1 MFCYYVLFY
10 LIPHSLI
17 NSSIK
22 KKRNQ
27 LRIFYFFFIIVL
39 FSTKILFANTPNEIN
54 TSKEAVEYRIDQ
66 PGTITFTV
74 GLVIK
79 GKVEKPQVVI
89 FLPKEKTYY
98 RDIEFDFSF
107 DKDVSTPLPFIP
119 IIE

>member
-1 MFCYYVLFY
+1 MRTYDLLIIILISTQVLY
-10 LIPHSLI
+10 AS
-17 NSSIK
+17 K
-22 KKRNQ
+22 
-27 LRIFYFFFIIVL
+27 
-39 FSTKILFANTPNEIN
+39 PNE
-54 TSKEAVEYRIDQ
+54 TDTPQEDVGYRIDQ

-98 RDIEFDFSF
+98 RDIEFNFSF
-107 DKDVSTPLPFIP
+107 KKDVSTSLPFIP